1 MLTLPAIDSL
11 KRELA
16 SALASMDL
24 TDAVFGSP
32 QAVEKAAAESEKL
45 FQGIAKALPP
55 KEEAYAAALALY
67 RGSRLNDRQVDLVA
81 SALSVRLREAAGA
94 CCLGSKK
101 FASLLERYD
110 ADARDDRLWRLT
122 WYGLLSSYFAF
133 DASQALAGEREG
145 WERLR
150 AMLQRTW
157 LLVDERAQRGRVPQ
171 WIEVM
176 RTETQLL
183 SRRPADKYARD
194 FMGGKPEAV
203 ERLAADLGIPA
214 SSWFWHALVLSAV
227 QHATSSDDEEFRRLI
242 PKLIDLIEQRPVFR
256 DEAIELILVR
266 YHASHSA
273 PVHEQLRDYVVRKD
287 VWRNPKLKAA
297 GIATAWNRV
306 PDVVWRMVLA
316 WVNEGNLRDFFDIL
330 AARNQ
335 ADEGRLAFWSR
346 YLKQITWTRL
356 VFGSDTL
363 ELARKQQN
371 IRDLIA
377 REEGAY
383 AMLTANRGVDAFMMQ
398 IGDHVF
404 VEFSKKPNASY
415 GYLFKKL
422 KFNRYQ
428 RHYTGGTDDLKY
440 GFYDKAAL
448 RIAHYEGWQKEAGD
462 ELRRLGICPDAAIE
476 AAAGRQGLRITRE
489 PASTQSRAPAIAG
502 SLMKD
507 QAPLG
512 APFSMEELQRLV
524 ARHLSA
530 RVRDSRGASG
540 GRLWVEDDMDSR
552 SLAGRLKE
560 LGFRW
565 ANSRSSWYYP
575 ES

>member
-11 KRELA
+11 KRELT

-24 TDAVFGSP
+24 ADTTFGSP
-32 QAVEKAAAESEKL
+32 QAVEAAAAESERL
-45 FQGIAKALPP
+45 FQGFAKALPA
-55 KEEAYAAALALY
+55 KEEAYAAAMALY
-67 RGSRLNDRQVDLVA
+67 RGNRLDDRQVDLVA

-101 FASLLERYD
+101 FALLLERYE
-110 ADARDDRLWRLT
+110 ADARADRLWRLT
-122 WYGLLSSYFAF
+122 WYGLLSSYFTF
-133 DASQALAGEREG
+133 DASNAFAGEREG
-145 WERLR
+145 WEQLR

-157 LLVDERAQRGRVPQ
+157 PFVDRRSSRGPVPE
-171 WIEVM
+171 WVAVM

-183 SRRPADKYARD
+183 SERPADKYARD

-227 QHATSSDDEEFRRLI
+227 RHATSSDDEEFRRLI
-242 PKLIDLIEQRPVFR
+242 PRLIELIEARPVFR
-256 DEAIELILVR
+256 DEAIELVLVR
-266 YHASHSA
+266 YHASRST
-273 PVHEQLRDYVVRKD
+273 PVHQRLRDYVVRKD

-363 ELARKQQN
+363 ELARRQQN

-383 AMLTANRGVDAFMMQ
+383 ARLTANREVDAFLMQ

-415 GYLFKKL
+415 GYPSRSL
-422 KFNRYQ
+422 KFNRYE
-428 RHYTGGTDDLKY
+428 RYYAGGTDDLKY
-440 GFYDKAAL
+440 GFYDKRSL
-448 RIAHYEGWQKEAGD
+448 RITHHDGWQFEA
-462 ELRRLGICPDAAIE
+462 EYQLRRLGINPDDVEVGAVQQN
-476 AAAGRQGLRITRE
+476 RTSSTQ
-489 PASTQSRAPAIAG
+489 PASAQSRTPAMTGFPLKDHAP
-502 SLMKD
+502 
-507 QAPLG
+507 PG

-524 ARHLSA
+524 GRHFSA
-530 RVRDSRGASG
+530 HIRDSRGANG
-540 GRLWVEDDMDSR
+540 GRLWVEDDMDSP

-565 ANSRSSWYYP
+565 ANSRNSWYYP